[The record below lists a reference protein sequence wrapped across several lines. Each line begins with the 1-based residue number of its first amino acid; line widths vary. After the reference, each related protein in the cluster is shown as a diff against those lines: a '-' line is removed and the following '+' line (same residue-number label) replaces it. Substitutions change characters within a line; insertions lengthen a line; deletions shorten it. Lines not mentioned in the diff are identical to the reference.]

1 MASADHSKIEH
12 IHAPKNISLGVDLYL
27 DKRSGLFFADV
38 GGKRIEKPTKDA
50 AVKSVREA
58 LDKITLVEWRQVI
71 VLRVRKRDLE
81 RGGGEENSMHVFTA
95 SCSFTYFRR
104 ERAANPLKPKETIER
119 EHSIEFE
126 EHVAEVRDRHM
137 KFGRASR
144 RDAKHDADRIEAGMR
159 ADRAALRYTHQP
171 YGHWHDGTTTQEF
184 ELPYTEEAWAGI
196 DRIAKTL
203 EDVQARLDTF
213 AKTATI
219 ATLAALA
226 TGVNTILQL
235 PPAKGAK

>member
-12 IHAPKNISLGVDLYL
+12 IYAPKNISLGVDLYL
-27 DKRSGLFFADV
+27 DKPSGLFFATV

-50 AVKSVREA
+50 AVKATREA

-71 VLRVRKRDLE
+71 VLRVEKRNRE
-81 RGGGEENSMHVFTA
+81 RGGGEENSMHVFSA

-119 EHSIEFE
+119 EHQIEFE
-126 EHVAEVRDRHM
+126 ERVVKMRDRQMSFDRHAR
-137 KFGRASR
+137 RAGNRSG
-144 RDAKHDADRIEAGMR
+144 KSDADKLEEGMR
-159 ADRAALRYTHQP
+159 ADRAALRQVITKNVE
-171 YGHWHDGTTTQEF
+171 EF

-226 TGVNTILQL
+226 SGANTILQL
-235 PPAKGAK
+235 PPAKESDR